1 MVKLG
6 TPFYQYQRYI
16 NPYLGSFLAFNNS
29 FFFIKARKFR
39 LCQAADHK
47 CKEHEVLLD
56 EINRKDDFV
65 KTMTNRLLVN
75 PDFVQDLDRSDGSKQ
90 FDDS

>member
-1 MVKLG
+1 MAKLG
-6 TPFYQYQRYI
+6 MPFYQYQRYVY
-16 NPYLGSFLAFNNS
+16 PHLVEKFSAFKDS
-29 FFFIKARKFR
+29 SLQARKFK